1 MKKKN
6 TLDKFMVTTLD
17 IKNTKTKT
25 ITLPDGTEIGI
36 PKLSYR
42 HFLKIKTLKDPM
54 DTLRYI
60 IDEIKPRPLTAAET
74 EFVLIHLHYHN
85 DKKASDSLASIGINL
100 DEMKI
105 SEAKYDYTFDNI
117 ELTFAKPSL
126 LSGDLPTLITKAVV
140 DGKEVELTDE
150 KRFEL
155 INCLYRYE
163 HSDVMRGVL
172 QEVYI
177 VHEGKTI
184 KGLNIIGE

>member
-6 TLDKFMVTTLD
+6 TLDKFMVTSLD
-17 IKNTKTKT
+17 IKNTKTKMV
-25 ITLPDGTEIGI
+25 TLPDGTEVGV

-42 HFLKIKTLKDPM
+42 HFVKIKTLKDPM

-85 DKKASDSLASIGINL
+85 DKKASETLAHIGINL
-100 DEMKI
+100 DDMKI
-105 SEAKYDYTFDNI
+105 SEAKYHYVFNNI
-117 ELTFAKPSL
+117 ELTFSKPSL
-126 LSGDLPTLITKAVV
+126 LSGDLTSLIEKAVV
-140 DGKEVELTDE
+140 DGKEIELTDE
-150 KRFEL
+150 KRIDL

-163 HSDVMRGVL
+163 YNDVMRGVL

>member
-6 TLDKFMVTTLD
+6 TLDKFMVTSLD
-17 IKNTKTKT
+17 IKNTKTKK
-25 ITLPDGTEIGI
+25 ITLPDGTEVGV

-42 HFLKIKTLKDPM
+42 HFVKIKTLKDPM

-60 IDEIKPRPLTAAET
+60 IDEIKPRELTSAET

-85 DKKASDSLASIGINL
+85 DKKASDSLAEIGINL
-100 DEMKI
+100 DDMKI
-105 SEAKYDYTFDNI
+105 SDPQYHFVFNNI
-117 ELTFAKPSL
+117 EMTFRKPSL
-126 LSGDLPTLITKAVV
+126 LSGDLGSLIEKAVV
-140 DGKEVELTDE
+140 DGKEIELTDQ
-150 KRFEL
+150 KRIDL

-163 HSDVMRGVL
+163 HNDVMRGVL